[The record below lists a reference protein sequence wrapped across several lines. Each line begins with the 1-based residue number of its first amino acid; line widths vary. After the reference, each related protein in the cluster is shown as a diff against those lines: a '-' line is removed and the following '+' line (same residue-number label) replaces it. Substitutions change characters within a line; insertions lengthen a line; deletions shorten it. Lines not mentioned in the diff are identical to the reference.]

1 MVERREQGA
10 KTEPMVQRAEVK
22 SGIWRLEAETEDPH
36 TYAGP
41 RWIRITL
48 VDQTENEL
56 REWQEPVETSNK
68 QILEEE
74 RCCWI
79 AYLVRCILRLRLIG
93 LVTSSCTGLC
103 VSVGLGSLSAVD
115 SGKRFMQ
122 CGDGWL
128 DQEWGS

>member
-1 MVERREQGA
+1 M
-10 KTEPMVQRAEVK
+10 
-22 SGIWRLEAETEDPH
+22 
-36 TYAGP
+36 
-41 RWIRITL
+41 
-48 VDQTENEL
+48 VDQTEDEL

-93 LVTSSCTGLC
+93 LVTSSFTGLC

>member
-1 MVERREQGA
+1 M
-10 KTEPMVQRAEVK
+10 
-22 SGIWRLEAETEDPH
+22 
-36 TYAGP
+36 
-41 RWIRITL
+41 
-48 VDQTENEL
+48 DQTEDEL
-56 REWQEPVETSNK
+56 REWQEPVETRNK
-68 QILEEE
+68 QILEEEVREGGWVGTQETQEILSWAEPAEMQE